1 MTKIDYSKLFSYIN
15 RGADRETREEVERW
29 RRADA
34 RHEAFYKRA
43 CDYYRNDPTV
53 NKSFSAEQLDLLF
66 ADMLR
71 ERRRRR
77 RLRLSAWSSVAASI
91 LLLVAVGVWFLT
103 DRQPQE
109 AESPLAR
116 IQPSV
121 PANEIVVITENGQ
134 RFTPEQVDKEV
145 VRQVSAGKLEYR
157 DTLPPASGNVVG
169 NEVRVPTH
177 TIVVPRGKTF
187 ELRLSDGTYVLL
199 SPSSSLTYPVR
210 FDTVSAREVALDGEA
225 YFEVAKSSNRFVVN
239 TQRTKLRVYGT
250 VFNVLSRPDAP
261 DETVLLEG
269 SVGVT
274 AQNAGEAKETVLRPG
289 DKSTIDSAGHV
300 AVAQVDLAEYQAK
313 RDGFLLFN
321 GKTVR
326 EVIRTLELY
335 YDARFVEES
344 TDLDD
349 REFVF
354 SFKRDESL
362 RDALNVI
369 EAVADVQFT
378 ITGKEV
384 RVSSK

>member
-91 LLLVAVGVWFLT
+91 LLLVAAGAWFLT
-103 DRQPQE
+103 DRQPRE

-116 IQPSV
+116 VQPSV
-121 PANEIVVITENGQ
+121 SADEIVVITENGQ

-145 VRQVSAGKLEYR
+145 ACQVSAGKLEYR
-157 DTLPPASGNVVG
+157 DTLSSTSGNVVE

-210 FDTVSAREVALDGEA
+210 FDTVSAREVALEGEA
-225 YFEVAKSSNRFVVN
+225 FEAAALPASAVLGDALPAGTDQIISALN
-239 TQRTKLRVYGT
+239 T
-250 VFNVLSRPDAP
+250 A
-261 DETVLLEG
+261 
-269 SVGVT
+269 
-274 AQNAGEAKETVLRPG
+274 
-289 DKSTIDSAGHV
+289 
-300 AVAQVDLAEYQAK
+300 
-313 RDGFLLFN
+313 
-321 GKTVR
+321 
-326 EVIRTLELY
+326 
-335 YDARFVEES
+335 
-344 TDLDD
+344 
-349 REFVF
+349 F
-354 SFKRDESL
+354 SFSQFGESGYWFYL
-362 RDALNVI
+362 GSYKVFLPADSQGQVAADAVFLI
-369 EAVADVQFT
+369 RWADNAE
-378 ITGKEV
+378 I
-384 RVSSK
+384 